1 MKHSRSLLALLLFAL
16 AAGVVYWYRQ
26 SSSQSLEQRYKLQS
40 IEKGDV
46 TQTVSANGTLNPVV
60 LVSVGTQVSG
70 TVTRLYVDFNDKVE
84 KGQALLELDD
94 SLLAA
99 QARQSA
105 ANVQN
110 VAAALDLARASEARM
125 KALFEQEYVSRQELE
140 QAVQTRR
147 SSEAQLA
154 QAKAAAEKDQVNLH
168 YTTIRSPVSG
178 VVVDRVVDLGQTV
191 AASLQ
196 TPTLIKIAQDLSE
209 MRIDSSFAEA
219 DIGKI
224 REGQKVRF
232 TVDAFPNRSFQG
244 EVQQIRLNPTTQ
256 QNVVTYNVRVSLSN
270 PEQIL
275 LPGMTAYVSIGV
287 ASRQNVLLVPN
298 AALRFKP
305 SESSDSERTPPDR
318 KRRARAA
325 AKARAR
331 AGKRDTASGTA
342 YRVENGELKALS
354 VSLGITD
361 NRNTEVLGGDLKVWR
376 HRRHRRECRQ
386 QQRQAEQRR
395 DETVLMAEAVI
406 RVVGLGKSYE
416 TAAGR
421 FPALQNVDLCIEAG
435 EFVAIMGPSGSG
447 KSTFMNLLGCLDT
460 PSSGDYFLVGRN
472 VAQLRKDE
480 LAATPEPQ
488 HRLRLPGFQ
497 PAAADDADRQCRPA
511 AGLCR
516 HRARAAA
523 AASAPRT
530 DQGRPRRLRRR
541 AAEPHLGWTTA
552 ARGDC
557 ARADQLAATD
567 PCRRTDRQPRQPYQR
582 RDHGAVHGPQ
592 P

>member
-1 MKHSRSLLALLLFAL
+1 MTNSLRKSAIAGLIVAL
-16 AAGVVYWYRQ
+16 AAGSFYAYRQ
-26 SSSQSLEQRYKLQS
+26 SVAQSPEQRYKLQAT
-40 IEKGDV
+40 ERGDL

-99 QARQSA
+99 QARQTA
-105 ANVQN
+105 ANVRN
-110 VAAALDLARASEARM
+110 VAAALDLARANEARM
-125 KALFEQEYVSRQELE
+125 RALFEQEYVSRQELE
-140 QAVQTRR
+140 QAIQARR
-147 SSEAQLA
+147 STEAQFA
-154 QAKAAAEKDQVNLH
+154 QAKAAAEKDQVNLA

-224 REGQKVRF
+224 KEGQKVRF

-305 SESSDSERTPPDR
+305 TDVTGNNGD
-318 KRRARAA
+318 RAA
-325 AKARAR
+325 APPSGPKPASEGSGESKGKGR
-331 AGKRDTASGTA
+331 KRDSASGTV
-342 YRVENGELKALS
+342 YVVEKDELKPVS
-354 VSLGITD
+354 VQTGITD
-361 NRNTEVLGGDLKVWR
+361 NRNTEVLGGDLKEGDKV
-376 HRRHRRECRQ
+376 
-386 QQRQAEQRR
+386 
-395 DETVLMAEAVI
+395 
-406 RVVGLGKSYE
+406 VVGENVATATGK
-416 TAAGR
+416 
-421 FPALQNVDLCIEAG
+421 
-435 EFVAIMGPSGSG
+435 
-447 KSTFMNLLGCLDT
+447 
-460 PSSGDYFLVGRN
+460 PSSVGM
-472 VAQLRKDE
+472 
-480 LAATPEPQ
+480 
-488 HRLRLPGFQ
+488 RLF
-497 PAAADDADRQCRPA
+497 
-511 AGLCR
+511 
-516 HRARAAA
+516 
-523 AASAPRT
+523 
-530 DQGRPRRLRRR
+530 
-541 AAEPHLGWTTA
+541 
-552 ARGDC
+552 
-557 ARADQLAATD
+557 
-567 PCRRTDRQPRQPYQR
+567 
-582 RDHGAVHGPQ
+582 
-592 P
+592 